1 VPGPNGLEEYPAI
14 PSVGLSQR
22 LDENV
27 LLQGLTPQSSCWA
40 KPITHVGLLYIT
52 TIQT

>member
-1 VPGPNGLEEYPAI
+1 MHPGASEE
-14 PSVGLSQR
+14 LSS
-22 LDENV
+22 LS
-27 LLQGLTPQSSCWA
+27 PCPFWA